1 MVKKV
6 RIEGLS
12 ILFPTVGATTN
23 FHQCKMAW
31 CNYVMRVLGEIGR
44 FIDDDEWEF
53 PTAPE
58 PPKQEDDDN
67 TDDLDFEE
75 ESRIQETLDQ

>member
-1 MVKKV
+1 MSNGMVRLRYAK
-6 RIEGLS
+6 
-12 ILFPTVGATTN
+12 
-23 FHQCKMAW
+23 
-31 CNYVMRVLGEIGR
+31 LGEIGR